1 MTYCLSKNY
10 ITRMMGKV
18 GRGKEIDWRRSMG
31 KRSDVLEAGGVE
43 PMGEVVDQCTGVRVK
58 GL

>member
-1 MTYCLSKNY
+1 
-10 ITRMMGKV
+10 MGKV
-18 GRGKEIDWRRSMG
+18 GRGKEMDWRRFMG
-31 KRSDVLEAGGVE
+31 KRSDVLEVGGVE

>member
-1 MTYCLSKNY
+1 MTYCLSKNQ

-18 GRGKEIDWRRSMG
+18 GRGKEMDWRRSMG

-43 PMGEVVDQCTGVRVK
+43 PMGEVVD
-58 GL
+58 

>member
-1 MTYCLSKNY
+1 
-10 ITRMMGKV
+10 MMGKV
-18 GRGKEIDWRRSMG
+18 GRGKEIGWRRSMG

-43 PMGEVVDQCTGVRVK
+43 PIGEAVDQCTGVRVR

>member
-1 MTYCLSKNY
+1 MW
-10 ITRMMGKV
+10 KV
-18 GRGKEIDWRRSMG
+18 GQGKEIDWRRSMG

-43 PMGEVVDQCTGVRVK
+43 PMGEVVDQCNGVRVK